1 MKTSVAEEARLD
13 ELSRR
18 LRQATHGHVRRFFLD
33 RLGDTLFVHLCTESY
48 YGLQLAIAAVDRLLS
63 KDGTDLSVAL
73 SAEVKGVYYRLTFA
87 STGEAGDVQEG
98 RSQGRGISMAAKR
111 ARAKAMKRRTIFV
124 TRTDYDRLAQL
135 LASDFAAAI
144 WPRRYLDDL
153 RSELDRAAVVPED
166 KAPREAVTMNSTVC
180 LRDLD
185 TDETETYTLVYPG
198 KANIAQNR
206 LSVLAPVGTAIL
218 GYCVGDVVNWD
229 TPGGTRRL
237 RIEQV
242 SNEPEQEA
250 LQHR

>member
-1 MKTSVAEEARLD
+1 MK
-13 ELSRR
+13 
-18 LRQATHGHVRRFFLD
+18 Q
-33 RLGDTLFVHLCTESY
+33 
-48 YGLQLAIAAVDRLLS
+48 
-63 KDGTDLSVAL
+63 
-73 SAEVKGVYYRLTFA
+73 
-87 STGEAGDVQEG
+87 
-98 RSQGRGISMAAKR
+98 
-111 ARAKAMKRRTIFV
+111 RTIFV
-124 TRTDYDRLAQL
+124 TRTDYDHLAQL
-135 LASDFAAAI
+135 LASDFAATI

-153 RSELDRAAVVPED
+153 RAELDRAAVVPAD
-166 KAPREAVTMNSTVC
+166 KAPEEAVTMNSTVR

-185 TDETETYTLVYPG
+185 TDEIETYTLVYPG

-242 SNEPEQEA
+242 SCELERER

>member
-1 MKTSVAEEARLD
+1 MMN
-13 ELSRR
+13 
-18 LRQATHGHVRRFFLD
+18 Q
-33 RLGDTLFVHLCTESY
+33 
-48 YGLQLAIAAVDRLLS
+48 
-63 KDGTDLSVAL
+63 
-73 SAEVKGVYYRLTFA
+73 
-87 STGEAGDVQEG
+87 
-98 RSQGRGISMAAKR
+98 
-111 ARAKAMKRRTIFV
+111 RTIFV

-135 LASDFAAAI
+135 LASDFAAVI

-166 KAPREAVTMNSTVC
+166 EAPREAVTMNSTVR

-185 TDETETYTLVYPG
+185 TGEVETYTLVYPS

-218 GYCVGDVVNWD
+218 GYCVGDVVNWE

-237 RIEQV
+237 RIEEV
-242 SNEPEQEA
+242 TCGAEREM